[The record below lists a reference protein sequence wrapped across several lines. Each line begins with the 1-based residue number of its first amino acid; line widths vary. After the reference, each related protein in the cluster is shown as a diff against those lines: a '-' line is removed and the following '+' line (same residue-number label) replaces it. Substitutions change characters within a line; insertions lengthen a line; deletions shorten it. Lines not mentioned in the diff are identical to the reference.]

1 MNKHFNSIFSFK
13 EYFYIDIDTLWN
25 LRIRKIVIWYHI
37 YIQKQ
42 GTKMKH
48 IDLTNLIIIL
58 WNSPS
63 LYLIILSFK
72 VYKVL

>member
-13 EYFYIDIDTLWN
+13 EYFYIGIDTLWN

-63 LYLIILSFK
+63 LYLIILLFK